1 MSEIKKRKR
10 RARYEINCSEEE
22 LEMINKLGRLEGKKR
37 NKAIIDLIKARLE
50 ELKENKIKKKKK

>member
-50 ELKENKIKKKKK
+50 ELKEEK